1 MSYTIPEYW
10 DYKKVHSAFKN
21 MSTVELY
28 KFFGQNNATGFSN
41 MMRKVFPDKPDRM
54 SYSEYARSVLP
65 NPNLD
70 KSPPEAEVVEPR
82 INTCPYEY
90 DSPEWKSLDV
100 ETKVELAEKYPELKK
115 AANKGAWL
123 FDQK

>member
-10 DYKKVHSAFKN
+10 DYKKVHFAFKN

-41 MMRKVFPDKPDRM
+41 MMRKVFPNKPDRM

-65 NPNLD
+65 DPKLQQED
-70 KSPPEAEVVEPR
+70 KSPPEAEVVE
-82 INTCPYEY
+82 
-90 DSPEWKSLDV
+90 WKALDV
-100 ETKVELAEKYPELKK
+100 ETKVELAS
-115 AANKGAWL
+115 
-123 FDQK
+123 